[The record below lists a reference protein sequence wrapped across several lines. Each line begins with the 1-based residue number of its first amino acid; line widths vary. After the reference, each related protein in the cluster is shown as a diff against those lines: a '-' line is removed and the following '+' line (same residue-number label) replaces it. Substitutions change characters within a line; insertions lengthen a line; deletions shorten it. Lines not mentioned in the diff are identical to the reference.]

1 MGTAS
6 FNVLSKA
13 SALIVTLSATAVAA
27 HHCGPSKFGAVTV
40 ALTLQFIICEIV
52 DYGHSTQTAR
62 RVTQDRTPSV
72 WVEEIPNLLIKS
84 AVVAVILQILIWAFM
99 KKLDVSIWII
109 FLNAP
114 FWLANVYYQQIC
126 YMGKKLAQAN
136 YMIIIQSF
144 GLICILIYIRI
155 PIFSNVAYELSVLTG
170 SVASFIYSLYISSNS
185 STKRRKIKF
194 LKHKYTIRAN
204 INNYKNQFAAPRII
218 GNLLMLDIAFINI
231 IFGNQSSGLYSA
243 AARLRTVLPLGIQ
256 SIADISLATPIGKK
270 NLKNILFQKDFVVIF
285 FGTLVAAIILE
296 VFTPLYISIIF
307 GYQYRSIVFL
317 TRIFILTAI
326 ISGILAIARSLLIAW
341 KLESIITNAYL
352 VMFTFLLP
360 IFFLGVL
367 YFGVKWAAI
376 SQLIAYFLLTLFLC
390 KRIVRLATVK

>member
-1 MGTAS
+1 
-6 FNVLSKA
+6 
-13 SALIVTLSATAVAA
+13 
-27 HHCGPSKFGAVTV
+27 
-40 ALTLQFIICEIV
+40 
-52 DYGHSTQTAR
+52 
-62 RVTQDRTPSV
+62 
-72 WVEEIPNLLIKS
+72 
-84 AVVAVILQILIWAFM
+84 
-99 KKLDVSIWII
+99 
-109 FLNAP
+109 
-114 FWLANVYYQQIC
+114 
-126 YMGKKLAQAN
+126 
-136 YMIIIQSF
+136 
-144 GLICILIYIRI
+144 
-155 PIFSNVAYELSVLTG
+155 VAYELSVLTG